1 MPERDFN
8 NDSFQTYM
16 GEHKLMGS
24 RCTLCNALYLPPR
37 PLCPNCF
44 GETMAWEEMGGHG
57 QLRAYT
63 VVHIA
68 TSAMIAAGY
77 GRENPYFSGIVK
89 LDEGPS
95 ISAQI
100 LGADAAHPGQLA
112 IGTPLKAV
120 FVERGE
126 GEEACSFLA
135 FQVESGQ

>member
-1 MPERDFN
+1 MPEREFN
-8 NDSFQTYM
+8 NDSFQTYL

-24 RCTLCNALYLPPR
+24 RCASCGALHLPPR
-37 PLCPNCF
+37 PLCSNCF
-44 GETMAWEEMGGHG
+44 GETMTWEEMGGHG

-68 TSAMIAAGY
+68 TSAMIDAGY

-112 IGTPLKAV
+112 IGAPLNAV

-126 GEEACSFLA
+126 GEEARSFLA
-135 FQVESGQ
+135 FEVISSE